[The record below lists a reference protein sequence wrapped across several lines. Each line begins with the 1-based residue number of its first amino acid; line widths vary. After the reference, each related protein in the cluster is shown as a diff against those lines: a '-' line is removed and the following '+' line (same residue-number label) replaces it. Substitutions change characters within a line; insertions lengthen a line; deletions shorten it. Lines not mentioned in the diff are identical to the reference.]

1 MGIKIHILSQKKNK
15 IECWEM
21 DAEVKERMGQND
33 TSMSRCLLRQQHR
46 QSGRRGAGGGPLVR
60 FWTRRI

>member
-15 IECWEM
+15 IDCWEM

-46 QSGRRGAGGGPLVR
+46 
-60 FWTRRI
+60 